1 MSILQYI
8 IGAVIF
14 VLAIVL
20 VVFISMQQGKRKGLE
35 NVISGNSSNNS
46 YLNKTEAAKKGKK
59 FERWTLILAVVFAVL
74 VILLY
79 IITTVD
85 TNKNQNNSSSAA
97 VTSSQ
102 AATASSTEETSTEEG
117 NDENPGDDATSAEE
131 STEGADEQ

>member
-35 NVISGNSSNNS
+35 NVISGNSSSNS

-59 FERWTLILAVVFAVL
+59 FERWTIILAVVFAVL

-79 IITTVD
+79 ILTSVD
-85 TNKNQNNSSSAA
+85 TNKKNNASDTSSDAA
-97 VTSSQ
+97 VSQTVSTGTTSTPASTGTNS
-102 AATASSTEETSTEEG
+102 APATSTPAEETSAQAG
-117 NDENPGDDATSAEE
+117 
-131 STEGADEQ
+131 